1 MGSNI
6 QAKWQHLSC
15 GRCDL
20 YIGERAVSNSGAT
33 VSFVCQNYL
42 RQLDNFGPCSEKP
55 WPLLCTGARRERGNG
70 TCGQKLCDMQDVLSR
85 RHCWAPPGGT
95 LEDAW
100 YVNGLVQ
107 DNVEVAVARAHRLAQ
122 GRMEVADVSCKACS
136 AIIGWQFV
144 TDLETSLCNRN
155 QVGRFGLCV
164 SSLMDSRGAVA
175 PRQRAGGN
183 LIFDTFCSLSAE
195 SEDEDQPLRR
205 ESEAEMMEETESAEE
220 TEEHD
225 DEEAT
230 SVQMEMV
237 VQVADNAEET
247 EEQDDEEATG
257 LQMES
262 SNEAASQRHLSHH

>member
-144 TDLETSLCNRN
+144 TDLEKSLCNRN

-164 SSLMDSRGAVA
+164 SSLMDSRGAVV
-175 PRQRAGGN
+175 PRQRAGEID
-183 LIFDTFCSLSAE
+183 LISETFSSSSSVE
-195 SEDEDQPLRR
+195 SEDEHQSSRR
-205 ESEAEMMEETESAEE
+205 ESEAEVVEEAESAE
-220 TEEHD
+220 
-225 DEEAT
+225 A
-230 SVQMEMV
+230 
-237 VQVADNAEET
+237 T
-247 EEQDDEEATG
+247 EEQDDEEAAG
-257 LQMES
+257 LQMET
-262 SNEAASQRHLSHH
+262 SNE

>member
-95 LEDAW
+95 LGDAW

-107 DNVEVAVARAHRLAQ
+107 DNVEVAVARAHRLADGVLKRGSQ
-122 GRMEVADVSCKACS
+122 S
-136 AIIGWQFV
+136 APSF
-144 TDLETSLCNRN
+144 
-155 QVGRFGLCV
+155 
-164 SSLMDSRGAVA
+164 
-175 PRQRAGGN
+175 P
-183 LIFDTFCSLSAE
+183 
-195 SEDEDQPLRR
+195 PLRPPTR
-205 ESEAEMMEETESAEE
+205 QAILCQCCRCNHHLACCCRR
-220 TEEHD
+220 
-225 DEEAT
+225 
-230 SVQMEMV
+230 
-237 VQVADNAEET
+237 
-247 EEQDDEEATG
+247 
-257 LQMES
+257 LCC
-262 SNEAASQRHLSHH
+262 RHVHS